1 MARIGIITCSNMT
14 QDLACSSFACLE
26 DSHAGKGT
34 FARYADKGG
43 AQVVGII
50 SCSGCPTLI
59 APEKIVRR
67 VRTLVASGVDAIHFA
82 YCLESIC
89 PFKKKYLSVLQAE
102 FPETEFV
109 HGTHEPLNEEQAA
122 EMGKFIH
129 NGLCLKPLSMADVAQ
144 KRSHREQAEGAQP

>member
-14 QDLACSSFACLE
+14 HDLACTSFKCLE
-26 DSHAGKGT
+26 DSHAGTGT
-34 FARYADKGG
+34 FARYAERGG
-43 AQVVGII
+43 SQVVGII

-82 YCLESIC
+82 NCLEKIC
-89 PFKKKYLSVLQAE
+89 PFRKKYQSILEAE

-109 HGTHEPLNEEQAA
+109 SGTHEPLSEEQEDAVGLFVR
-122 EMGKFIH
+122 E
-129 NGLCLKPLSMADVAQ
+129 GLCQRPTSMADLLE
-144 KRSHREQAEGAQP
+144 RRRERVGEAE

>member
-14 QDLACSSFACLE
+14 NDLACSSFGCLE
-26 DSHAGKGT
+26 DSHAGKGA
-34 FARYADKGG
+34 FASYAERGG

-67 VRTLVASGVDAIHFA
+67 VQTLVSSGVDAIRFA
-82 YCLESIC
+82 YCLEQIC

-109 HGTHEPLNEEQAA
+109 HGTHEPLTEERAA
-122 EMGKFIH
+122 EMGTFIH
-129 NGLCLKPLSMADVAQ
+129 EGLCRRPLSMADVVE
-144 KRSHREQAEGAQP
+144 KRNRREQSE

>member
-14 QDLACSSFACLE
+14 NDLACTSFKCLE
-26 DSHAGKGT
+26 DSHSGKGT
-34 FARYADKGG
+34 FARYAERGG

-82 YCLESIC
+82 NCLEKLC
-89 PFKKKYLSVLQAE
+89 PFKKRYLGILQAE

-109 HGTHEPLNEEQAA
+109 NGTHEPLSEEMEANVGLFVR
-122 EMGKFIH
+122 E
-129 NGLCLKPLSMADVAQ
+129 GLCQRPTSMADLLESRNRRGQ
-144 KRSHREQAEGAQP
+144 GE

>member
-14 QDLACSSFACLE
+14 NDMACSSFGCLQ
-26 DSHAGKGT
+26 DSHTGKGK
-34 FARYADKGG
+34 FAQYADRGG

-82 YCLESIC
+82 YCMERIC
-89 PFKKKYLSVLQAE
+89 PFKKKYRSLLQKE
-102 FPETEFV
+102 FPKIEFV
-109 HGTHEPLNEEQAA
+109 SGTHEMPDEGHAA
-122 EMGKFIH
+122 EIDQFVKKA
-129 NGLCLKPLSMADVAQ
+129 LCQQNLSMADVFG
-144 KRSHREQAEGAQP
+144 K

>member
-14 QDLACSSFACLE
+14 NDLACSSFGCLE
-26 DSHAGKGT
+26 DSHTGKGT
-34 FARYADKGG
+34 FARYAERGG

-50 SCSGCPTLI
+50 SWSGCPTQI

-82 YCLESIC
+82 YCLEQIC
-89 PFKKKYLSVLQAE
+89 PFKNKYLSVLQSE

-109 HGTHEPLNEEQAA
+109 HGTHEPLSEEQAA
-122 EMGKFIH
+122 EMGRFIH
-129 NGLCLKPLSMADVAQ
+129 EGLCQRPLSMADVAG
-144 KRSHREQAEGAQP
+144 KRNSHEQSKGA